1 MNRIYKVIFNKAKGL
16 YEVVSELA
24 HNHGKTKSIATDKR
38 KLKLFLTHL
47 SLIASV
53 LMVPISAAA
62 YDGIYGSITDFISAH
77 PEANTDSFGISH
89 FGSKNTTFGYVSKDY
104 NGLTAGHKY
113 LFLTYDTGTGG
124 AEGSAGKI
132 YHYAIDITNNNSDL
146 SDEQKQTVKDLIKNI
161 AGNRRIVQIRVTG
174 YVEVRRIRR
183 AADRLV
189 AFDRRGAVGRRI
201 AFCFGVASRRLISFD
216 RLIAIDILNKVLDGL
231 FLLVT

>member
-113 LFLTYDTGTGG
+113 LFLTYNTGTGG

-132 YHYAIDITNNNSDL
+132 YHYAIDSTL
-146 SDEQKQTVKDLIKNI
+146 QLLRYL
-161 AGNRRIVQIRVTG
+161 GN
-174 YVEVRRIRR
+174 
-183 AADRLV
+183 
-189 AFDRRGAVGRRI
+189 
-201 AFCFGVASRRLISFD
+201 
-216 RLIAIDILNKVLDGL
+216 
-231 FLLVT
+231 